1 MKDNQ
6 AYTLVC
12 VFGSIFIVMFI
23 INLINTYDDMI
34 KNLENS
40 GKLKPLVA
48 NEGEII
54 LEHPNDSI

>member
-1 MKDNQ
+1 M
-6 AYTLVC
+6 C

-34 KNLENS
+34 KNLENT
-40 GKLKPLVA
+40 GKLKPLIA